1 MTTPDAAKRFATLLK
16 KLKGVTPLPEPLPEP
31 APAWLE
37 PGVEELIFS
46 MLVWDAR
53 SSQAREAL
61 ARIRAGVVDYN
72 ELRVCFPEEIRQLL
86 GDRYPKA
93 AERAARVRAALNDIY
108 KREHKVTLQPVLSAG
123 KRDARQYLETLD
135 GVPTFVAARVFLSSC
150 GGHAMPVDDRI
161 RDFLVEEGGIAPR
174 GEAEAGSGWL
184 RRPMKGGAGP
194 AGPYGAPRAPADD
207 LAKKPAK
214 GTKEPKAAGDKPP
227 TPPRKKAGKG

>member
-1 MTTPDAAKRFATLLK
+1 MTTPDAAKKFATLLK

-31 APAWLE
+31 APPWLE
-37 PGVEELIFS
+37 PVVEELIFS

-72 ELRVCFPEEIRQLL
+72 ELRVCFPEEIRQML

-93 AERAARVRAALNDIY
+93 AERAARIRAALNDIY
-108 KREHKVTLQPVLSAG
+108 KREHRVTLHAILSAG

-135 GVPTFVAARVFLSSC
+135 GVPTFAAARVFLSCC
-150 GGHAMPVDDRI
+150 GGHAVPVDDRI
-161 RDFLVEEGGIAPR
+161 RDFLVEEGVIAP
-174 GEAEAGSGWL
+174 GEVVDAVSGWL
-184 RRPMKGGAGP
+184 ERQLKSGEAL
-194 AGPYGAPRAPADD
+194 AAYGALQAAADD
-207 LAKKPAK
+207 HAKRPAK
-214 GTKEPKAAGDKPP
+214 SAKEPKDAGEKSR

>member
-31 APAWLE
+31 APVWLE

-135 GVPTFVAARVFLSSC
+135 GVPTFVAARVFLSAC

-161 RDFLVEEGGIAPR
+161 RDFLVEEGVIAPSE
-174 GEAEAGSGWL
+174 EAEAVSGWL
-184 RRPMKGGAGP
+184 ERQLKAGE
-194 AGPYGAPRAPADD
+194 ALAAYGALQAAADE

-214 GTKEPKAAGDKPP
+214 GTKEPKDAGDKSR

>member
-31 APAWLE
+31 APVWLE

-161 RDFLVEEGGIAPR
+161 RDFLVEEGVIAPSE
-174 GEAEAGSGWL
+174 EAEAVSGWL
-184 RRPMKGGAGP
+184 ERQLKAGE
-194 AGPYGAPRAPADD
+194 ALAAYGALQAAADE

-214 GTKEPKAAGDKPP
+214 GTKEPKDAGDKPR